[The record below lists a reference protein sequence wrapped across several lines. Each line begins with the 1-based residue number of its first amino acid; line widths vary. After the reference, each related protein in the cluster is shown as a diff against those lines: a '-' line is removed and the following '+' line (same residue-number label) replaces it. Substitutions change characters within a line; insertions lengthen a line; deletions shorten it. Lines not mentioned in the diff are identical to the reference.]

1 MHQKIDNSFIVKVY
15 RKETCTNRYI
25 NWKSNEP
32 TTYKIGTMK
41 TLIHRAYDLCTLEID
56 REEEI
61 EFLKDTFIANDFP
74 IETVD
79 SVFSKYIPTN

>member
-1 MHQKIDNSFIVKVY
+1 MHQKIDNSFIMKVY
-15 RKETCTNRYI
+15 REETHTNRYI
-25 NWKSNEP
+25 NWKSNKP

-56 REEEI
+56 KEEGI

-79 SVFSKYIPTN
+79 SVFPKYIPTN

>member
-1 MHQKIDNSFIVKVY
+1 MKVY
-15 RKETCTNRYI
+15 RKETHTNRYI

-32 TTYKIGTMK
+32 TTYKISRMK
-41 TLIHRAYDLCTLEID
+41 TFIHRAYDLYTLETD